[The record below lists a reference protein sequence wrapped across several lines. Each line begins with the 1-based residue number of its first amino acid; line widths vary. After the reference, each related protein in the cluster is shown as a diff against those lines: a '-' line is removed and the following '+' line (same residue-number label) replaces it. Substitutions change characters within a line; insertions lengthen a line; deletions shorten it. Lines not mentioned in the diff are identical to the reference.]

1 MEKKSACGYRS
12 AVPRRHRGP
21 AWADGEVILGK
32 KRKKKGQNEQTK
44 KPVQPI
50 PLTPDTAEGLKEQFR
65 KFKEKFGRPPAPD
78 DPIFFDP
85 AADEPCPMID
95 EVIDQH
101 MLEAMHKVQTHPA
114 IIHAYQATGR
124 LATKKNWKNL
134 TRAQLKEW

>member
-1 MEKKSACGYRS
+1 
-12 AVPRRHRGP
+12 
-21 AWADGEVILGK
+21 LGK
-32 KRKKKGQNEQTK
+32 KRKKKGQSKQTK

-65 KFKEKFGRPPAPD
+65 KFKEKFGRPPGPD

-85 AADEPCPMID
+85 AAAEPRPMID

-101 MLEAMHKVQTHPA
+101 MLEAMHKAKTHPA

-124 LATKKNWKNL
+124 LVTKESRKNL
-134 TRAQLKEW
+134 TKAQLREWTDAIDKWHRTHAE

>member
-1 MEKKSACGYRS
+1 
-12 AVPRRHRGP
+12 
-21 AWADGEVILGK
+21 VILGK
-32 KRKKKGQNEQTK
+32 KRKKKGQSKQTK

-65 KFKEKFGRPPAPD
+65 KFKEKFGRPPGPD

-85 AADEPCPMID
+85 AAAEPRPMID

-101 MLEAMHKVQTHPA
+101 MLEAMHKAKTHPA

-124 LATKKNWKNL
+124 LVTKESRKNL
-134 TRAQLKEW
+134 TKAQLREWTDAIDKWHRTHAE